1 MGSNKLDNVLRA
13 GIGLLL
19 AAFLWIVAD
28 VFRERIVVVGDTA
41 PDFTIVSDTGKT
53 FTPANFGGK
62 LLVLNFWATWCPPC
76 VEEMPSLEQFHKT
89 LASKG
94 VVVLGISVDKDEQV
108 YKRFLKQAGVTFQ
121 TARDDGKRINLEYGT
136 VKFPETYIIGSNGKV
151 LSKIIAGQ
159 NWMEPNVLRYV
170 ESLL

>member
-1 MGSNKLDNVLRA
+1 MGSNKIDNVLRV
-13 GIGLLL
+13 GIGVLLL
-19 AAFLWIVAD
+19 AFMWVVAD
-28 VFRERIVVVGDTA
+28 VFRERIVVVGDAA
-41 PDFTIVSDTGKT
+41 PEFSIVTDNGKT
-53 FTPANFGGK
+53 VTPAEFGGK

-89 LASKG
+89 FSPKG
-94 VVVLGISVDKDEQV
+94 VVVLGISVDKDQQV
-108 YKRFLKQAGVTFQ
+108 YQQFLKQAGVTFL
-121 TARDDGKRINLEYGT
+121 TARDNGKRINLEYGT

-159 NWMEPNVLRYV
+159 NWMEPNVIRYV

>member
-1 MGSNKLDNVLRA
+1 MGSNKIDNGLRV
-13 GIGLLL
+13 GIGVLLL
-19 AAFLWIVAD
+19 AFMWVVAD

-41 PDFTIVSDTGKT
+41 PEFSIVADNGKT
-53 FTPANFGGK
+53 VTPADFGGK

-89 LASKG
+89 LSPKG
-94 VVVLGISVDKDEQV
+94 VVVLGISVDKDQQV
-108 YKRFLKQAGVTFQ
+108 YQQFLKQAGVTFL
-121 TARDDGKRINLEYGT
+121 TARDNGKRINLDYGT
-136 VKFPETYIIGSNGKV
+136 VKFPETYIIGSNGRV

-159 NWMEPNVLRYV
+159 NWMEPNVIRYV